1 MGRREV
7 RPAIVGFVVSVV
19 VVVLASVGGDGGP
32 RGDDAGRDEGA
43 TYDQEEAL
51 PGWLIEATASGQEPA
66 DPVWL
71 RDYRTHVPIIGYL
84 HSPADSNPNHLTL
97 SQWEALM
104 HSLSPGVRA
113 SYDGRLLE
121 REGAR
126 TRYSTG
132 RSPRGIANSKAL
144 SAR

>member
-1 MGRREV
+1 M
-7 RPAIVGFVVSVV
+7 
-19 VVVLASVGGDGGP
+19 ASVGGDGGP
-32 RGDDAGRDEGA
+32 RGDDAVPDEGA
-43 TYDQEEAL
+43 AYDQEEAL

-113 SYDGRLLE
+113 SYEGRLLE
-121 REGAR
+121 REDAR
-126 TRYSTG
+126 TSEHRREKAEYAAFVEG
-132 RSPRGIANSKAL
+132 RLRRLRERASGM
-144 SAR
+144 